1 MEAHTKSERVAIDVR
16 VAEFEAESLVQAV
29 SGLSRRSR
37 REIDGDRPVVFRVP
51 QGFFVQCL
59 THAMPTC
66 LRVDDDVLDPGTNT
80 RGNAEHR
87 QGERAHDPTV
97 QPGHE
102 EGRRSISRDLLE
114 CCSRRRRI
122 RGRQLRNQVLEC
134 GHDLVVDDL
143 ADGNF
148 DCHSDLRVLGDHP
161 TVAVSYRDRMTT
173 DALSANAR
181 ALGGALEPFV
191 GQVYFSPEC
200 HRNYAALGF
209 QPSPGE
215 MNGVA
220 LPEGVAYFTSRGSLM
235 GQVPGEL
242 VAAAFAVFNP
252 IVVIPSVTA
261 GWKITDATTVC
272 AARRDGAIAQ
282 LERIIGAKPG
292 GVAKIRPILERAVS
306 VLRPEGR
313 PLFAGTLS
321 QDVPA
326 SDLGAC
332 WHFGDMLREFRGDS
346 HTAAWIAAG
355 LDATEI
361 GLLTELFWGLPLKS
375 YSRTRGW
382 SEDDY
387 ASAIDRLESRGLISE
402 GAFTNKGRELRESVE
417 VRTDEQMHSAMRAI
431 GDDFAQL
438 VDVLG
443 AWSRA
448 VQAMK
453 GYPES
458 GPHELAEAAA
468 RR

>member
-1 MEAHTKSERVAIDVR
+1 MTPEELSTK
-16 VAEFEAESLVQAV
+16 
-29 SGLSRRSR
+29 
-37 REIDGDRPVVFRVP
+37 
-51 QGFFVQCL
+51 
-59 THAMPTC
+59 
-66 LRVDDDVLDPGTNT
+66 
-80 RGNAEHR
+80 
-87 QGERAHDPTV
+87 
-97 QPGHE
+97 
-102 EGRRSISRDLLE
+102 
-114 CCSRRRRI
+114 
-122 RGRQLRNQVLEC
+122 
-134 GHDLVVDDL
+134 
-143 ADGNF
+143 
-148 DCHSDLRVLGDHP
+148 
-161 TVAVSYRDRMTT
+161 
-173 DALSANAR
+173 AR

-191 GQVYFSPEC
+191 GQVYFSREC
-200 HRNYAALGF
+200 HQNYAALGF

-261 GWKITDATTVC
+261 GWQITDATTIC
-272 AARRDGAIAQ
+272 AARRNGAVAQ

-292 GVAKIRPILERAVS
+292 GVANIRPILERAVS

-313 PLFAGTLS
+313 PLYAGTLS
-321 QDVPA
+321 QQVPD

-387 ASAIDRLESRGLISE
+387 TAAIDRLMSRGLIAD
-402 GAFTNKGRELRESVE
+402 GAFTAKGRELRESVE
-417 VRTDEQMHSAMRAI
+417 VRTDDQMRGVLAII
-431 GDDFAQL
+431 GDDFARL
-438 VDVLG
+438 VEVLG
-443 AWSRA
+443 TWSRA

-458 GPHELAEAAA
+458 GPHELAEAAS

>member
-1 MEAHTKSERVAIDVR
+1 MTPEELSTK
-16 VAEFEAESLVQAV
+16 
-29 SGLSRRSR
+29 
-37 REIDGDRPVVFRVP
+37 
-51 QGFFVQCL
+51 
-59 THAMPTC
+59 
-66 LRVDDDVLDPGTNT
+66 
-80 RGNAEHR
+80 
-87 QGERAHDPTV
+87 
-97 QPGHE
+97 
-102 EGRRSISRDLLE
+102 
-114 CCSRRRRI
+114 
-122 RGRQLRNQVLEC
+122 
-134 GHDLVVDDL
+134 
-143 ADGNF
+143 
-148 DCHSDLRVLGDHP
+148 
-161 TVAVSYRDRMTT
+161 
-173 DALSANAR
+173 AR

-191 GQVYFSPEC
+191 GQVYFSREC
-200 HRNYAALGF
+200 HQNYAALGF

-261 GWKITDATTVC
+261 GWQVTDATTIC
-272 AARRDGAIAQ
+272 AARRNGAIAQ

-292 GVAKIRPILERAVS
+292 GVANIRPILERAVS

-313 PLFAGTLS
+313 PLYAGTLS
-321 QDVPA
+321 QQVPD

-332 WHFGDMLREFRGDS
+332 WHFGDMLREYRGDS

-387 ASAIDRLESRGLISE
+387 TAAIDRLTSRGLIAD
-402 GAFTNKGRELRESVE
+402 GAFTAKGRELRESVE
-417 VRTDEQMHSAMRAI
+417 VRTDDQMRGVLAII
-431 GDDFAQL
+431 GDDFARL
-438 VDVLG
+438 VEVLG
-443 AWSRA
+443 TWSRA

-458 GPHELAEAAA
+458 GPHELAEAAS

>member
-1 MEAHTKSERVAIDVR
+1 MTSDELSTK
-16 VAEFEAESLVQAV
+16 
-29 SGLSRRSR
+29 
-37 REIDGDRPVVFRVP
+37 
-51 QGFFVQCL
+51 
-59 THAMPTC
+59 
-66 LRVDDDVLDPGTNT
+66 
-80 RGNAEHR
+80 
-87 QGERAHDPTV
+87 
-97 QPGHE
+97 
-102 EGRRSISRDLLE
+102 
-114 CCSRRRRI
+114 
-122 RGRQLRNQVLEC
+122 
-134 GHDLVVDDL
+134 
-143 ADGNF
+143 
-148 DCHSDLRVLGDHP
+148 
-161 TVAVSYRDRMTT
+161 
-173 DALSANAR
+173 AR

-191 GQVYFSPEC
+191 GQVYFSREC
-200 HRNYAALGF
+200 HQNYTALGF

-261 GWKITDATTVC
+261 GWQITDAATIC
-272 AARRDGAIAQ
+272 AARRNGAIAQ

-292 GVAKIRPILERAVS
+292 GVGNIRPILERAVG

-313 PLFAGTLS
+313 PLYAGTLS
-321 QDVPA
+321 QPVPET
-326 SDLGAC
+326 DLGAC
-332 WHFGDMLREFRGDS
+332 WHYGDMLREYRGDS

-387 ASAIDRLESRGLISE
+387 VAAIDRLTSRGLIAD
-402 GAFTNKGRELRESVE
+402 GAFTTKGRELRESVE
-417 VRTDEQMHSAMRAI
+417 VHTDDQMRAVLAVI
-431 GDDFAQL
+431 GDDFARL
-438 VDVLG
+438 VEVLG
-443 AWSRA
+443 TWSRA

-453 GYPES
+453 GYPAS
-458 GPHELAEAAA
+458 GPHELAEAAS